1 MVCDGAVKDQDQ
13 ETAAASTASAASVVA
28 ASEASPAPVVVVVSA
43 RPSARPPPHDKRLGV
58 RHPLKHR
65 RFRAGG
71 KMMVEPGGVPPA
83 HAVPEGEEE
92 EEEEEEAASEVE
104 EELVD
109 AEVEQ
114 ALSAKTAMRGAEVE
128 VLSARGGRG
137 AGDGGG
143 GGGRRNGG
151 EGRRNGGV
159 AGAYRRYGGTELEA
173 HPDEEDEISDST
185 QG

>member
-28 ASEASPAPVVVVVSA
+28 ASEASPAPVVVVSA

-83 HAVPEGEEE
+83 HAVPEGEEQE
-92 EEEEEEAASEVE
+92 EGASEVE

-114 ALSAKTAMRGAEVE
+114 ALSAETAMRGAEVE
-128 VLSARGGRG
+128 VSSAPA
-137 AGDGGG
+137 AGVQEMEVEVE
-143 GGGRRNGG
+143 GG
-151 EGRRNGGV
+151 EMEVKDGEMEVSPGPTVAMGALSWRPIRMRRTRSLTLPKGR
-159 AGAYRRYGGTELEA
+159 
-173 HPDEEDEISDST
+173 
-185 QG
+185 

>member
-1 MVCDGAVKDQDQ
+1 MVCDGAVKDQDQDQ

-43 RPSARPPPHDKRLGV
+43 RPSARPTPHDKRLGV

-92 EEEEEEAASEVE
+92 EDEEEGASEVS
-104 EELVD
+104 V
-109 AEVEQ
+109 
-114 ALSAKTAMRGAEVE
+114 
-128 VLSARGGRG
+128 GG
-137 AGDGGG
+137 
-143 GGGRRNGG
+143 
-151 EGRRNGGV
+151 
-159 AGAYRRYGGTELEA
+159 
-173 HPDEEDEISDST
+173 H
-185 QG
+185 